1 MPQRGCGECSV
12 QPAFTS
18 RIRPTDRVPVST
30 VRDWERGKLFPEGPA
45 GVLLRVIDEVPEAA
59 LALRSG

>member
-1 MPQRGCGECSV
+1 M
-12 QPAFTS
+12 
-18 RIRPTDRVPVST
+18 PVST

-45 GVLLRVIDEVPEAA
+45 RVLLRVIDEVPEAA